1 MADRKVDSLAGP
13 GSFADR
19 LRRWRKATEEGRL
32 EDRHKIF
39 EENDRKKKKKNRQE
53 LIDVL
58 ENGGP

>member
-39 EENDRKKKKKNRQE
+39 EENKQKKKKNRQE

-58 ENGGP
+58 EKGGP

>member
-39 EENDRKKKKKNRQE
+39 EENKQKKKKNRQE